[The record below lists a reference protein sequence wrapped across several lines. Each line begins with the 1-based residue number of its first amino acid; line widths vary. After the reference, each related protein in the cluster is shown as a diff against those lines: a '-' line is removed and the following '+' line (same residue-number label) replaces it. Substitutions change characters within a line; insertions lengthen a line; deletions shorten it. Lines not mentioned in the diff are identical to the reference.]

1 MFKESVD
8 KRPDDFYVSGMV
20 KNEIAQN
27 RLREVRRLRNLR
39 QVDLAREIGVTR
51 QTILAI
57 EKGRLNPSV
66 TIALR
71 LAEALNE
78 PIGGLFFL
86 AVKTP
91 ESPRTHK
98 PLNVQEPV
106 RPAAVW
112 DFV

>member
-1 MFKESVD
+1 
-8 KRPDDFYVSGMV
+8 MV
-20 KNEIAQN
+20 KTEIARN

-71 LAEALNE
+71 LAAALNE
-78 PIGGLFFL
+78 PIDRLFFL
-86 AVKTP
+86 AAKAQESARIHEPHREP
-91 ESPRTHK
+91 E
-98 PLNVQEPV
+98 PL